1 MRKKMLMVAA
11 TAAALSLTGF
21 GASATAMPADTTSA
35 EVVAVSEPVVDS
47 IVAMAPGGK
56 VTLTFTTTNQT
67 INLGE
72 DVELTFTGTNAT
84 GNPNPDVIVVLDGCG
99 AEAVATP
106 GSWENVF
113 TTGTLLDAGPLS
125 FTITGLTTPGTCSVT
140 IQSNHGGANFDT
152 TGQDTVTIIVVGG
165 PTTTTTPA
173 EETTTT
179 EAESAVPVAGG
190 NSGALAVM
198 ALGFVLVG
206 YATIAATR
214 RRRTA

>member
-11 TAAALSLTGF
+11 SAATLSLAGFAASAAAMPTDT
-21 GASATAMPADTTSA
+21 ASVEVAPA
-35 EVVAVSEPVVDS
+35 SEPVVDS

-56 VTLTFTTTNQT
+56 VALVFDSPNQT
-67 INLGE
+67 IELGE
-72 DVELTFTGTNAT
+72 SVELSFTGTNNT
-84 GNPNPDVIVVLDGCG
+84 GNPNPDVVVVLDGCG
-99 AEAVATP
+99 DEAVADP

-113 TTGTLLDAGPLS
+113 ADSNPVELS
-125 FTITGLTTPGTCSVT
+125 FTLSGLTTAGTCSVT
-140 IQSNHGGANFDT
+140 VQSNHGGSNFDT
-152 TGQDTVTIIVVGG
+152 TGSDTVTIIVVGG

-179 EAESAVPVAGG
+179 EAESAVPVVGG

>member
-11 TAAALSLTGF
+11 SAAALSLAGF

-35 EVVAVSEPVVDS
+35 EAVAVSEPVVDS

-56 VTLTFTTTNQT
+56 VTLVFDSPNQT
-67 INLGE
+67 IELGQ
-72 DVELTFTGTNAT
+72 DVTLSFTATNAT
-84 GNPNPDVIVVLDGCG
+84 GNPNPDVIITLDGCG
-99 AEAVATP
+99 DEAATDP
-106 GSWENVF
+106 TSFDNIFSGGDTVTLEF
-113 TTGTLLDAGPLS
+113 TV
-125 FTITGLTTPGTCSVT
+125 TGLTSAGTCSVT

-152 TGQDTVTIIVVGG
+152 TGQDTVTITVTGG
-165 PTTTTTPA
+165 PTTTTPA

-179 EAESAVPVAGG
+179 AADSAVPVAGG

>member
-11 TAAALSLTGF
+11 TAAALSLAGF

-35 EVVAVSEPVVDS
+35 EAVAVSEPVVDS
-47 IVAMAPGGK
+47 IVAMAPGK
-56 VTLTFTTTNQT
+56 VALTFDTTDQT
-67 INLGE
+67 VELGQSI
-72 DVELTFTGTNAT
+72 ELTFTGTNST
-84 GNPNPDVIVVLDGCG
+84 GNPNPDVQVILDGCG
-99 AEAVATP
+99 DNAVTDPASFTNP
-106 GSWENVF
+106 FADGSPV
-113 TTGTLLDAGPLS
+113 TLS
-125 FTITGLTTPGTCSVT
+125 FTLSGLDTAGTCSVT
-140 IQSNHGGANFDT
+140 VQSNHGGSNFDT

-165 PTTTTTPA
+165 PTTTTTTPA

-179 EAESAVPVAGG
+179 AADSAVPVAGG

>member
-1 MRKKMLMVAA
+1 MRKKMLTVAA
-11 TAAALSLTGF
+11 TAAALSLVGL
-21 GASATAMPADTTSA
+21 GASAAAMPADTTTA
-35 EVVAVSEPVVDS
+35 EATASDPVVDS

-56 VTLTFTTTNQT
+56 VTLTFDSPNQT
-67 INLGE
+67 IELGQ
-72 DVELTFTGTNAT
+72 DVTLSFTGTNAT

-106 GSWENVF
+106 GSWDDVF
-113 TTGTLLDAGPLS
+113 TSGTLLDAGALE

-140 IQSNHGGANFDT
+140 VQSNHGGSNFDT
-152 TGQDTVTIIVVGG
+152 TGSDTVTIIVIGG
-165 PTTTTTPA
+165 PTTTTPA

-179 EAESAVPVAGG
+179 QADSAVPVAGG